1 MKYKTQDRPT
11 GFTLIELLIVIAII
25 ALLAGMAVPA
35 ANMVMRKA
43 KETQARALM
52 VGLVNAIKSYQTE
65 YNRLPLDPTVTTDTA
80 TELNAA
86 NYASNYGIIK
96 NLAPDKSAAAPLLN
110 PRMITFFEAP
120 IAKGDVAG
128 GLTTKG
134 ALLDPWGKSYW
145 VLLDADA
152 DERVKSPYFGIDT
165 NEPQY
170 LQTSVLAW
178 CYGNDKTQDT
188 SAGKKDDVKSWK

>member
-35 ANMVMRKA
+35 ANIVMRKA

-65 YNRLPLDPTVTTDTA
+65 YNRLPLDPTVTTDTETA
-80 TELNAA
+80 LDEA
-86 NYASNYGIIK
+86 NYGSNYGIIK

-110 PRMITFFEAP
+110 PRLITFFEPP

-134 ALLDPWGKSYW
+134 ALLDPWGKPYR
-145 VLLDADA
+145 VLIDTDG
-152 DERVKSPYFGIDT
+152 DERLKSPYFGIDT

-178 CYGNDKTQDT
+178 CYGNDMTLDT